1 MKKND
6 QMYTLLAICLTLCP
20 QVRKALGLISVSLVD
35 HESQTCAEYYK
46 IQTAWTGL
54 PYHKTDSRAFCLCCS
69 ELMRTF
75 IHNFVKS
82 VEKDCKGCIVG
93 TYHIRFVFIKSLL
106 SFEQTERDN
115 VSGKDTTLFIRVTQ
129 NSTCSN
135 LKTTGSHINIYRI
148 KRYSKINNIE

>member
-1 MKKND
+1 MKTPFFSLNEAFIRLFFDFLFQIMKKND

-20 QVRKALGLISVSLVD
+20 QVRKALGLISVTLVD
-35 HESQTCAEYYK
+35 HENQACAEYYK

-54 PYHKTDSRAFCLCCS
+54 PYHKTDSRVFCLCCS

-82 VEKDCKGCIVG
+82 VEKDCKGCSVG
-93 TYHIRFVFIKSLL
+93 TFHIRFVFIKSLL

-115 VSGKDTTLFIRVTQ
+115 VAQLLV
-129 NSTCSN
+129 
-135 LKTTGSHINIYRI
+135 
-148 KRYSKINNIE
+148 KIQLYL

>member
-1 MKKND
+1 MLYKIQSENAVFSLNEALSRLFFDFLSQIMKKND

-35 HESQTCAEYYK
+35 HESQACAEYYK
-46 IQTAWTGL
+46 IHTAWTGL

-82 VEKDCKGCIVG
+82 VEKDCKGCSVG

-115 VSGKDTTLFIRVTQ
+115 VVQLLV
-129 NSTCSN
+129 
-135 LKTTGSHINIYRI
+135 
-148 KRYSKINNIE
+148 KIQLYL

>member
-1 MKKND
+1 MKIKH
-6 QMYTLLAICLTLCP
+6 
-20 QVRKALGLISVSLVD
+20 V
-35 HESQTCAEYYK
+35 AEYYK

-82 VEKDCKGCIVG
+82 VEKDCKGCSVG

-106 SFEQTERDN
+106 SFGQTERDN
-115 VSGKDTTLFIRVTQ
+115 VVQLLVKIQLYLSRVTQ
-129 NSTCSN
+129 NSNVVTERQVAD
-135 LKTTGSHINIYRI
+135 I
-148 KRYSKINNIE
+148 